1 MQSKN
6 NRIEELLTL
15 LKRERKYVSGARLGE
30 IFGISRAGVW
40 KLIKELKTKGY
51 RIESKPKKGYLF
63 LDFPESLDLYGIK
76 EGLKTRLLGKKLH
89 LMEEVDSTNTW
100 AIKEALKGAEE
111 GEVFLAETQTQGRG
125 RMGRKW
131 FSPKGKNI
139 YLSIILKPEMPPQ
152 KVPLLNLG
160 ASLALAYF
168 LEKVGLEPELKWPND
183 VLLKG
188 KKVSGILSEAYAEAD
203 RVNFVVLGIGLNVNT
218 RKEDF
223 PEDIRNLATSLLIE
237 TGKEFSRNELVK
249 RILEEFEGIYF
260 LLKESPQQLL
270 SKWCSYAKV
279 EGKMVEVESFG
290 ELIEGVVQGIDEDGA
305 LLVKTQ
311 KGIKKILAGDVKVK
325 GWGDSYL

>member
-1 MQSKN
+1 MQSKD
-6 NRIEELLTL
+6 NRIEELLIL
-15 LKRERKYVSGARLGE
+15 LKKENTYISGARLGE
-30 IFGISRAGVW
+30 ILGISRAGVW

-63 LDFPESLDLYGIK
+63 VNFPESLDLYGIK
-76 EGLKTRLLGKKLH
+76 EGLKTRLLGRRLH
-89 LMEEVDSTNTW
+89 LVEEVDSTNAW
-100 AIKEALKGAEE
+100 AIREALKGAEE
-111 GEVFLAETQTQGRG
+111 GEIFLAEAQTQGRG

-160 ASLALAYF
+160 ASLALAYL
-168 LEKVGLEPELKWPND
+168 LEKLGLEPELKWPND

-188 KKVSGILSEAYAEAD
+188 KKVSGILSEAYAEPD

-218 RKEDF
+218 KEEDF

-249 RILEEFEGIYF
+249 KILEELEGVYF
-260 LLKESPQQLL
+260 LLKENSQGVL

-279 EGKMVEVESFG
+279 EGRMVEVESFG
-290 ELIEGVVQGIDEDGA
+290 ELIEGVAQGIDEDGA

-325 GWGDSYL
+325 GWGNYY